1 MPDYSINYEDKRFT
15 DVESQ
20 KQQAL
25 AENEQIYNG
34 MIDKSNQYFQS
45 QIDANKEWA
54 DKQQQLQQEKTDFA
68 IEKIEQEKEQAN
80 KDYLKEQKGAYVDW
94 QKESNQYGANAE
106 QMAAGGLSNTGYS
119 ESSQVS
125 MYNTYQ
131 NRVATARESYNRAVL
146 NYNNAIK
153 DAQLQNNSI
162 LAEIAYNALQKE
174 LELSLQG
181 FQYENNLILDKA
193 NKKMEI
199 DNTYYGRHQ
208 DVLNQINTE
217 NALAENARQYDE
229 NMKFQREQAE
239 RDYQLKQAQLEE
251 ERRQFNAS
259 LSSSRSSGSSG
270 GGGGSKQ
277 YAVNTAYYQGSLN
290 KDANTFGTF
299 SNGYQPKGIS
309 GHGYLKKNGDTL
321 TFETQTIYGQKQ
333 TVTQNIWKA
342 EDGTIWYWEGRNN
355 KYQQL
360 VYNKKTKTYSPK

>member
-181 FQYENNLILDKA
+181 FQYENNLILDKV

-199 DNTYYGRHQ
+199 DNNYYGRRQ

-217 NALAENARQYDE
+217 NALAEQARQYDE
-229 NMKFQREQAE
+229 NMKLQREQLAYQKE
-239 RDYQLKQAQLEE
+239 QDEKNYQLQLKQISA
-251 ERRQFNAS
+251 
-259 LSSSRSSGSSG
+259 SRSYGSG
-270 GGGGSKQ
+270 GGGGNSNKSKNVKQ
-277 YAVNTAYYQGSLN
+277 VDTKYYNGDIAEN
-290 KDANTFGTF
+290 VGGFGYMGKDN
-299 SNGYQPKGIS
+299 NGVAYQPKGVYIDGKAYKLNKS
-309 GHGYLKKNGDTL
+309 GKTAGQMFGKNATNSSGVN
-321 TFETQTIYGQKQ
+321 IAN
-333 TVTQNIWKA
+333 QNVWVANGHYYIWN
-342 EDGTIWYWEGRNN
+342 GTRNQ
-355 KYQQL
+355 YEE
-360 VYNKKTKTYSPK
+360 V